1 MKDTEVVELD
11 LFLEQAVTL
20 LHSIVSPGLCID
32 SEFGLSF
39 LKLPNILNVLPIAC
53 QLSALRLSEL
63 PLALLKLAGSLR
75 HQIDLNIKV
84 ASKLSEFLL
93 QLPVLFSEV

>member
-1 MKDTEVVELD
+1 MKDTEVVKFD
-11 LFLEQAVTL
+11 LFLKETVTL
-20 LHSIVSPGLCID
+20 LHSIIAPGLCID

-39 LKLPNILNVLPIAC
+39 LKLPNVLNVLLIAC

-63 PLALLKLAGSLR
+63 PLALLKLVGSLR
-75 HQIDLNIKV
+75 HQIDLNIEV
-84 ASKLSEFLL
+84 ASQFCKFLL